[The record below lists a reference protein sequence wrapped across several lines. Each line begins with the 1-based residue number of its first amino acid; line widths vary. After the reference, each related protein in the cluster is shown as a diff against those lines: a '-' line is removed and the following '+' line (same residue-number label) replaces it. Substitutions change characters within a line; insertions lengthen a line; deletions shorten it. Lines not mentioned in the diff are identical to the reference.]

1 MGPVIDSW
9 LPRGGHYFVSAEL
22 REQVQTSLG
31 NAYSIE
37 RELGGGGMSR
47 TYVAMENALSRRVVV
62 KVLSPELAAGVSV
75 DRFRRE
81 IMLAAKLQH
90 PHVVPVLSSGD
101 ADGLPWFTMP
111 YVEGE
116 SLRAKLARGPR
127 SISQL
132 TGILRDVARAL
143 EFAHGHGVVHRDI
156 KPDNVLLAGS
166 SATVT
171 DFGIAKAISAARTGP
186 EGATLTMAGTSIG
199 SPAYMAPEQAAG
211 DPNIDHR
218 SDIYAFGCM
227 AYELLAGRPPF
238 IGASPAKLLGAH
250 LGETPRDV
258 RELRP
263 DAPPALADLVMRC
276 LQKDPDERP
285 SQAVDLVRV
294 LDSVTSSGSSTAAPA
309 ILAPRIRAGR
319 ALGMWAGATA
329 LVGLTAW
336 AATAS
341 IGLPTWVLPGS
352 LGVMLAGLPAIAFTA
367 WVQRTTQKAY
377 TATPTFTPGGTPT
390 GQGTLLTL
398 AMKASPH
405 VSWHRTWMG
414 GAIAVGA
421 FVVLV
426 VGFMV
431 MRALGIGPAG
441 SLMGRGAFGAK
452 ERLVVADFRSPAN
465 DSTLGA
471 TVAEAIRTD
480 LTQSANLS
488 VMTRAAVRDVMQRM
502 QKPAGASMTFETAR
516 EVATREGA
524 KAVLDGAVDRVGTG
538 YVVSAR
544 LVSAL
549 DGTELATFRETAA
562 DDGELIASLGELAR
576 DVRERVGESLKTIR
590 DAKPLERVTT
600 SSLPALKKYVE
611 GMYQIETLGDND
623 RGRALL
629 YEAVALDSTFAMAWR
644 RLAASMAVNVST
656 MRAAQMA
663 AIEKAYRYRDRL
675 SDNERL
681 TTEAG
686 YYSYGPSP
694 DYERTAAAYEALL
707 ERDSMSS
714 PALNNGGLR
723 YARMRNYARAEELL
737 RRAIAVPQPFGGS
750 FTNLAAI
757 QVAMGKL
764 AAAESTQAAYRSRL
778 PSNAAH
784 WVNDATIA
792 VGRSDLA
799 KSDEIARAAFA
810 DAKVAT
816 TREFAAMQLK
826 QGAQVRG
833 KVRETLTWLNEVA
846 KVQSAQAQ
854 TRMPA
859 LRAALDSAV
868 LRGFFLGDTTGARDQ
883 IRRALAKTQ
892 MESLP
897 ASERQWLLLL
907 YLSSAVGDGAAARGA
922 LQSFERDLPQMGVA
936 QASGALADARGHAA
950 LAAGRAEEAIPFFR
964 EADRTYASCERC
976 TMINLARAFDLA
988 GQRDSAIAYFQR
1000 FVDTPHPYLD
1010 EDQDWLAG
1018 SYKRL
1023 GELYESTGDLPKAAT
1038 NLEKFIELW
1047 KDADPEL
1054 QPKVR
1059 DARGRLERIRAEMAR
1074 KG

>member
-1 MGPVIDSW
+1 
-9 LPRGGHYFVSAEL
+9 VSVEL
-22 REQVQTSLG
+22 RDQVQSSLG
-31 NAYSIE
+31 TAYTIE

-47 TYVAMENALSRRVVV
+47 TYVAMEQALSRRVVV

-90 PHVVPVLSSGD
+90 PHIVPVLSSGD

-116 SLRAKLARGPR
+116 SLRARLSRGPLGVGE
-127 SISQL
+127 I

-143 EFAHGHGVVHRDI
+143 EFAHARGVVHRDI

-171 DFGIAKAISAARTGP
+171 DFGIAKAITAARTGP

-238 IGASPAKLLGAH
+238 IGSSPAKLLGAH
-250 LGETPRDV
+250 LAEAPHDV
-258 RELRP
+258 REFRA

-276 LQKDPDERP
+276 LQKDPDHRP
-285 SQAVDLVRV
+285 SQASDLVRV
-294 LDSVTSSGSSTAAPA
+294 LDSVTSSGSSTVAPA

-319 ALGMWAGATA
+319 ALGLWAGATA

-336 AATAS
+336 AATS
-341 IGLPTWVLPGS
+341 VIGLPSWVFPGS

-390 GQGTLLTL
+390 GQGKLLTL

-431 MRALGIGPAG
+431 MRALGIGPVG
-441 SLMGRGAFGAK
+441 SLMARGAFGAK
-452 ERLVVADFRSPAN
+452 EKLIVADFRSPSS

-480 LTQSANLS
+480 LTQSANLN
-488 VMTRAAVRDVMQRM
+488 VMTRAAVRDVMQLM
-502 QKPAGASMTFETAR
+502 QKPGGAAMTYEIAR

-524 KAVLDGAVDRVGTG
+524 KALLDGAVDRVGTG

-549 DGTELATFRETAA
+549 DGGELATFRATAA
-562 DDGELIASLGELAR
+562 NDGELIASLGKLAK
-576 DVRERVGESLKTIR
+576 DVRERVGESLKSIR
-590 DAKPLERVTT
+590 EAKSLERVTT

-611 GMYQIETLGDND
+611 GLYSIQALGDVD

-629 YEAVALDSTFAMAWR
+629 YESVAIDSSFAMAWR
-644 RLAASMAVNVST
+644 RIAASYAGFGSG
-656 MRAAQMA
+656 RAAQIA
-663 AIEKAYRYRDRL
+663 AIENAYRHRDRL

-681 TTEAG
+681 ATEAG
-686 YYSYGPSP
+686 YHSYGPAP
-694 DYERTAAAYEALL
+694 DLDRTLAAYEALI
-707 ERDSMSS
+707 ERDSLNG
-714 PALNNGGLR
+714 PALNNASIR
-723 YARMRNYARAEELL
+723 YSRKGDYARAEQLG
-737 RRAIAVPQPFGGS
+737 RRAIALQGPFGGA
-750 FTNLAAI
+750 FFNLAGY
-757 QVAMGKL
+757 QVAQGKL
-764 AAAESTQAAYRSRL
+764 AAAESTGAAFRATL

-784 WVNDATIA
+784 WIVDALIA
-792 VGRSDLA
+792 TGRLDLA
-799 KSDEIARAAFA
+799 KVEE
-810 DAKVAT
+810 VAT
-816 TREFAAMQLK
+816 RAHGDPKAGSQRGLSSLTLMQVHS
-826 QGAQVRG
+826 VRG
-833 KVRETLTWLNEVA
+833 QIRQAMRFAGETEAVA
-846 KVQSAQAQ
+846 AAQSD
-854 TRMPA
+854 TKMPV
-859 LRAALDSAV
+859 LRASLDSAW
-868 LRGFFLGDTTGARDQ
+868 LRALFLDDAAGAREQ
-883 IRRALAKTQ
+883 IRKALAATP

-897 ASERQWLLLL
+897 ASERQWQ
-907 YLSSAVGDGAAARGA
+907 YLIAIAQAAGDGASARAALRE
-922 LQSFERDLPQMGVA
+922 LERDLPQMAVDQSAGSLA
-936 QASGALADARGHAA
+936 QARGHVA
-950 LAAGRAEEAIPFFR
+950 LAEGRAADAIPLFR
-964 EADRTYASCERC
+964 EAMRTWASCDRC
-976 TMINLARAFDLA
+976 SMINLARAFDLA
-988 GQRDSAIAYFQR
+988 GQRDSAIAYFQQ
-1000 FVDTPHPYLD
+1000 FVATQHGWLD

-1023 GELYESTGDLPKAAT
+1023 GELYETAGDLPKAVT
-1038 NLEKFIELW
+1038 NLEKFVELW

-1059 DARGRLERIRAEMAR
+1059 DTRERLTRIRAELAR
-1074 KG
+1074 RG

>member
-1 MGPVIDSW
+1 MSV
-9 LPRGGHYFVSAEL
+9 EL
-22 REQVQTSLG
+22 RDQVQLSLG
-31 NAYSIE
+31 TAYTIE

-47 TYVAMENALSRRVVV
+47 TYVAMEQALSRRVVV

-116 SLRAKLARGPR
+116 SLRARLSRGPMGLGE
-127 SISQL
+127 I

-238 IGASPAKLLGAH
+238 AGSSPAKLLGAH
-250 LGETPRDV
+250 LGETPRDI
-258 RELRP
+258 RDFRA
-263 DAPPALADLVMRC
+263 DTPPTLADLVMRC
-276 LQKDPDERP
+276 LQKDPDARP
-285 SQAVDLVRV
+285 SQAIHLVRV
-294 LDSVTSSGSSTAAPA
+294 LDSVTSSGSSAAAPA

-319 ALGMWAGATA
+319 ALALWAGATA
-329 LVGLTAW
+329 LVALTAW
-336 AATAS
+336 AATS
-341 IGLPTWVLPGS
+341 VIGLPSWVFPGS
-352 LGVMLAGLPAIAFTA
+352 LGVMMAGLPAIAFTA

-405 VSWHRTWMG
+405 VSWQRTWMG
-414 GAIAVGA
+414 GVIAVGA

-431 MRALGIGPAG
+431 MRAMGIGPAG
-441 SLMGRGAFGAK
+441 SLMARGAFGVK
-452 ERLVVADFRSPAN
+452 EKLIVADFRGPAN

-480 LTQSANLS
+480 LTQSANLN
-488 VMTRAAVRDVMQRM
+488 VMTRAAVRDVMQLM
-502 QKPAGASMTFETAR
+502 QKDPGATMMYETAR

-524 KAVLDGAVDRVGTG
+524 KALLDGSVERVGTG

-549 DGTELATFRETAA
+549 DGGEMATFRATAA
-562 DDGELIASLGELAR
+562 NDGELISSLGGLAK
-576 DVRERVGESLKTIR
+576 DIRERVGESLKSIR
-590 DAKPLERVTT
+590 AAKSLERVTT

-611 GMYQIETLGDND
+611 GLHSIQALGDID

-629 YEAVALDSTFAMAWR
+629 YESVAIDSTFAMAWR
-644 RLAASMAVNVST
+644 RIAASYAGAGSG
-656 MRAAQMA
+656 RAAQMA
-663 AIEKAYRYRDRL
+663 AIEKAYRHRDRL

-681 TTEAG
+681 VTEAG
-686 YYSYGPSP
+686 YHSYGPAP
-694 DYERTAAAYEALL
+694 DLERTIAAYEALV
-707 ERDSMSS
+707 ERDSLNG

-723 YARMRNYARAEELL
+723 FSRKRDYARAEQWL
-737 RRAIAVPQPFGGS
+737 RRASSLQGPFGGS
-750 FTNLAAI
+750 FTNLADVQI
-757 QVAMGKL
+757 TQGKF
-764 AAAESTQAAYRSRL
+764 AAAESTAAAFRAAL
-778 PSNAAH
+778 PSNASH
-784 WVNDATIA
+784 WVTDASIAIGRQDFDRLDEVTIA
-792 VGRSDLA
+792 TYNDPKAASQRDFTSLLRMQTSSVRGQIRQALRFAGETESILAARSDT
-799 KSDEIARAAFA
+799 K
-810 DAKVAT
+810 
-816 TREFAAMQLK
+816 
-826 QGAQVRG
+826 
-833 KVRETLTWLNEVA
+833 
-846 KVQSAQAQ
+846 
-854 TRMPA
+854 MPV
-859 LRAALDSAV
+859 LRASLDSAW
-868 LRGFFLGDTTGARDQ
+868 LRALFLGESVQAREQ
-883 IRRALAKTQ
+883 VRKALAAVP

-897 ASERQWLLLL
+897 ASERQWQFLIAIAQV
-907 YLSSAVGDGAAARGA
+907 SGDAAAARAA
-922 LQSFERDLPQMGVA
+922 LRSFERDLPQMGVDQSA
-936 QASGALADARGHAA
+936 GTLAEARGQVALAE
-950 LAAGRAEEAIPFFR
+950 GRAADAIPLFR
-964 EADRTYASCERC
+964 EADRTYASCHRC
-976 TMINLARAFDLA
+976 AMIDLARAFDLA
-988 GQRDSAIAYFQR
+988 GQRDSAILYFQQ
-1000 FVDTPHPYLD
+1000 FVTTPTGD
-1010 EDQDWLAG
+1010 MFENQDWLAG

-1023 GELYESTGDLPKAAT
+1023 GELYEAAGDLPRAVT
-1038 NLEKFIELW
+1038 NLEKFVELW

-1059 DARGRLERIRAEMAR
+1059 EARERVTRIRAELAR
-1074 KG
+1074 RG

>member
-1 MGPVIDSW
+1 
-9 LPRGGHYFVSAEL
+9 
-22 REQVQTSLG
+22 
-31 NAYSIE
+31 
-37 RELGGGGMSR
+37 MSR
-47 TYVAMENALSRRVVV
+47 TYVAMEQALSRRVVV

-116 SLRAKLARGPR
+116 SMRARLARGPMGLGE
-127 SISQL
+127 I

-186 EGATLTMAGTSIG
+186 EGMTLTMAGTSIG

-218 SDIYAFGCM
+218 SDLYAFGCM

-238 IGASPAKLLGAH
+238 IGSSPAKLLGAH
-250 LGETPRDV
+250 LGEVPRDV
-258 RELRP
+258 REFRADTP
-263 DAPPALADLVMRC
+263 SALADLVMRC
-276 LQKDPDERP
+276 LQKDPDHRP
-285 SQAVDLVRV
+285 SQAIDLVRV
-294 LDSVTSSGSSTAAPA
+294 LDTVTSSGSSAAAPA

-319 ALGMWAGATA
+319 ALALWAGATA
-329 LVGLTAW
+329 LAALTAW
-336 AATAS
+336 AATS
-341 IGLPTWVLPGS
+341 VIGLPAWVFPGS
-352 LGVMLAGLPAIAFTA
+352 LGIMMAGLPAIAFTA

-405 VSWHRTWMG
+405 VSWQRTWMG

-426 VGFMV
+426 VGWMV

-452 ERLVVADFRSPAN
+452 EKLVVADFRSPAS
-465 DSTLGA
+465 DTTLGG

-480 LTQSANLS
+480 LAQSANLS
-488 VMTRAAVRDVMQRM
+488 VMTRAAVREVMQLM
-502 QKPAGASMTFETAR
+502 KKDPSASMAYETAR

-524 KAVLDGAVDRVGTG
+524 KALLDGAVDRVGTG

-544 LVSAL
+544 LVSAI
-549 DGTELATFRETAA
+549 DGGEMATFRATAA
-562 DDGELIASLGELAR
+562 NDGELIASLGELAK
-576 DVRERVGESLKTIR
+576 DIREKVGESLKSIR
-590 DAKPLERVTT
+590 DTKALERVTT
-600 SSLPALKKYVE
+600 ASLPALKKYVE
-611 GMYQIETLGDND
+611 GMYVIEALSDRD
-623 RGRALL
+623 RGLAML
-629 YEAVALDSTFAMAWR
+629 YDAVAIDSTFAMAWR
-644 RLAASMAVNVST
+644 RIAASFAGQGSG
-656 MRAAQMA
+656 RAAQMT

-686 YYSYGPSP
+686 YHSYGPNP
-694 DYERTAAAYEALL
+694 DLDKTIAAYEALL
-707 ERDSMSS
+707 ERDSVSS

-723 YARMRNYARAEELL
+723 YATKRDFVRAEELL
-737 RRAIAVPQPFGGS
+737 RRAIAIPEPFGGS
-750 FTNLAAI
+750 FNNLAQTQIA
-757 QVAMGKL
+757 QGKF
-764 AAAESTQAAYRSRL
+764 AAAESTAAAFRATL
-778 PSNAAH
+778 PSSAAH
-784 WVNDATIA
+784 WQVDAFIA
-792 VGRSDLA
+792 TGRMDLQKLEEVTTKTYSDP
-799 KSDEIARAAFA
+799 K
-810 DAKVAT
+810 AT
-816 TREFAAMQLK
+816 TQRDFSSLVM
-826 QGAQVRG
+826 GHVSTVRG
-833 KVRETLTWLNEVA
+833 RIRDGMRYIGESEA
-846 KVQSAQAQ
+846 IAASQSD
-854 TRMPA
+854 TKMPV
-859 LRAALDSAV
+859 LRASLDSAWM
-868 LRGFFLGDTTGARDQ
+868 RTFFLGESAEAKEQ
-883 IRRALAKTQ
+883 IRRALARTP

-897 ASERQWLLLL
+897 ASERQWPLLIGI
-907 YLSSAVGDGAAARGA
+907 AGAAGDAAAARAA
-922 LQSFERDLPQMGVA
+922 LQAFERDLPQMGVA
-936 QASGALADARGHAA
+936 QASGALSEARGHVA
-950 LAAGRAEEAIPFFR
+950 LAEGRPADAIPLFR
-964 EADRTYASCERC
+964 EADRTYASCDRC
-976 TMINLARAFDLA
+976 AMINLARAFDLA
-988 GQRDSAIAYFQR
+988 GQRDSAIVYFQK
-1000 FVDTPHPYLD
+1000 FVDMPHSFLF

-1023 GELYESTGDLPKAAT
+1023 GELYEAAGDLPKAAT
-1038 NLEKFIELW
+1038 NLEKFVELW
-1047 KDADPEL
+1047 QDADPEL
-1054 QPKVR
+1054 QTKVR
-1059 DARGRLERIRAEMAR
+1059 DARERLARVRAELAR
-1074 KG
+1074 RG

>member
-1 MGPVIDSW
+1 
-9 LPRGGHYFVSAEL
+9 VSAEL
-22 REQVQTSLG
+22 RDQVQTSLG
-31 NAYSIE
+31 TAYSIE

-47 TYVAMENALSRRVVV
+47 TYVAMEQALSRRVVV

-116 SLRAKLARGPR
+116 SLRARLARGPMGLGE
-127 SISQL
+127 I

-238 IGASPAKLLGAH
+238 IGSSPAKLLGAH
-250 LGETPRDV
+250 LGEVPRDV
-258 RELRP
+258 REFRADTP
-263 DAPPALADLVMRC
+263 SALADLVMRC
-276 LQKDPDERP
+276 LQKDPDHRP
-285 SQAVDLVRV
+285 SQAIDLVRV

-319 ALGMWAGATA
+319 ALALWAGATA
-329 LVGLTAW
+329 LVALTAW
-336 AATAS
+336 AATS
-341 IGLPTWVLPGS
+341 VIGLPSWVFPGS
-352 LGVMLAGLPAIAFTA
+352 LGVMMAGLPAIAFTA

-405 VSWHRTWMG
+405 VSWQRTWMG

-431 MRALGIGPAG
+431 MRAMGIGPAA

-452 ERLVVADFRSPAN
+452 EKLVVADFRSPAN

-488 VMTRAAVRDVMQRM
+488 VMTRAAVRDVMQLM
-502 QKPAGASMTFETAR
+502 QKAPSASMMYETAR

-524 KAVLDGAVDRVGTG
+524 KALLDGAVDRVGTG

-544 LVSAL
+544 LVSAI
-549 DGTELATFRETAA
+549 DGGELATFRATAA
-562 DDGELIASLGELAR
+562 NDGELIASLGELAK
-576 DVRERVGESLKTIR
+576 DIRERVGESLKTIR
-590 DAKPLERVTT
+590 ETKALERVTT

-611 GMYQIETLGDND
+611 GMYVVEALDD
-623 RGRALL
+623 RERGRALL
-629 YEAVALDSTFAMAWR
+629 YEAVGIDSTFAMAWR
-644 RLAASMAVNVST
+644 RIAATYAGDGSG
-656 MRAAQMA
+656 RAAQMA
-663 AIEKAYRYRDRL
+663 AIQKAYQFRERL

-694 DYERTAAAYEALL
+694 DLDRTIAAYEALL
-707 ERDSMSS
+707 ERDSLSS

-723 YARMRNYARAEELL
+723 YSRKRDYDRAEALL
-737 RRAIAVPQPFGGS
+737 RRAIAIPEPFGGS
-750 FTNLAAI
+750 FGNLMQV
-757 QVAMGKL
+757 QVAQGKF
-764 AAAESTQAAYRSRL
+764 AAAETTAAAFREKL
-778 PSNAAH
+778 PSSSGHWQGNVYMAA
-784 WVNDATIA
+784 
-792 VGRSDLA
+792 
-799 KSDEIARAAFA
+799 ARG
-810 DAKVAT
+810 
-816 TREFAAMQLK
+816 QLDSL
-826 QGAQVRG
+826 
-833 KVRETLTWLNEVA
+833 E
-846 KVQSAQAQ
+846 SMAQATFENPRLTTQ
-854 TRMPA
+854 RDFASLYLMHVTSVKGRIRDAMRWAGVTESILAARSTTKMPE
-859 LRAALDSAV
+859 LRASLDSAR
-868 LRGFFLGDTTGARDQ
+868 LRAFFLGDAAGAREQ
-883 IRRALAKTQ
+883 VRRALAKIP

-897 ASERQWLLLL
+897 PSERQWQ
-907 YLSSAVGDGAAARGA
+907 YLISIAEASGDAAAARTA
-922 LQSFERDLPQMGVA
+922 LQAFERDMPQMGMD
-936 QASGALADARGHAA
+936 QATGALAEARAVA
-950 LAAGRAEEAIPFFR
+950 LMAAGNAREAIPLFR
-964 EADRTYASCERC
+964 DADRTFYSCDRC
-976 TMINLARAFDLA
+976 AMINLARAFDLA
-988 GQRDSAIAYFQR
+988 GERDSAITYFQR
-1000 FVDTPHPYLD
+1000 FVDTPHTLMF
-1010 EDQDWLAG
+1010 EDQDYLAG

-1023 GELYESTGDLPKAAT
+1023 GELYEAAGDLPKAVT
-1038 NLEKFIELW
+1038 NLEKFVELW

-1059 DARGRLERIRAEMAR
+1059 DARERLTRVRAELAR
-1074 KG
+1074 RG